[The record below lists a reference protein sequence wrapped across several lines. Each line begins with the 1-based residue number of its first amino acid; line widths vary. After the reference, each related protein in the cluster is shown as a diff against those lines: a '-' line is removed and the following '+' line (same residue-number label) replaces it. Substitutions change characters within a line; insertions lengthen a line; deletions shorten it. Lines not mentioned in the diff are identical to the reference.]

1 MDSEKGI
8 ALTTPSSVIR
18 AVKKTVA
25 FLEYWPSKNLAK
37 SGLDGYFFWSFLSI
51 SNSTNVANA
60 SMSCSASYTDN
71 FIPFQGQS
79 S

>member
-25 FLEYWPSKNLAK
+25 FLEYWPSKNSAK

-51 SNSTNVANA
+51 NNNTNVANA
-60 SMSCSASYTDN
+60 SMSCIASYTDN